1 MGGQGRKEIR
11 EGKESKKSMGKANN
25 QKGQMS
31 WKSPDG
37 AWVEQASSRRVIRV
51 CCLEEWLPGKKCTTG
66 ATAHWIPLNQ
76 AAGGL
81 PLGNCQLPL
90 LGLLQPFRFFPHTGL
105 ASTESPLLCS
115 SPPRSIRT
123 VKISMNLM
131 NQLIQFQGIS
141 RKDARDRRQWGYPA
155 SRICTLPGSSKNSHV
170 LNDDKYVWQY
180 I

>member
-1 MGGQGRKEIR
+1 MGVQGRKEIR
-11 EGKESKKSMGKANN
+11 EGKESEKSMGKANN

-66 ATAHWIPLNQ
+66 ATVHWIPLNQ

-81 PLGNCQLPL
+81 PLGNYQLPL

-131 NQLIQFQGIS
+131 NQLIQFQGN
-141 RKDARDRRQWGYPA
+141 KQEGCKRQKAMGLPSKLDLYPA
-155 SRICTLPGSSKNSHV
+155 RIKSKI
-170 LNDDKYVWQY
+170 LMC
-180 I
+180 

>member
-66 ATAHWIPLNQ
+66 ATAHRDP
-76 AAGGL
+76 
-81 PLGNCQLPL
+81 PEPSCRRTSPRQLPTATTWPAAAL
-90 LGLLQPFRFFPHTGL
+90 SFFPPHR
-105 ASTESPLLCS
+105 PC
-115 SPPRSIRT
+115 
-123 VKISMNLM
+123 
-131 NQLIQFQGIS
+131 
-141 RKDARDRRQWGYPA
+141 
-155 SRICTLPGSSKNSHV
+155 
-170 LNDDKYVWQY
+170 
-180 I
+180 